1 MIAGFDWRWD
11 ILNENIPVDDFV
23 CERNDHHFEHFIKDS
38 AILYQKERL
47 AVTYVILLVI
57 KLLLIT
63 HLQTTK
69 SL

>member
-38 AILYQKERL
+38 AILYQKEL
-47 AVTYVILLVI
+47 
-57 KLLLIT
+57 
-63 HLQTTK
+63 TTSCK
-69 SL
+69 PRTINPHF

>member
-38 AILYQKERL
+38 AIF
-47 AVTYVILLVI
+47 I
-57 KLLLIT
+57 KKNSLLLAT
-63 HLQTTK
+63 PAR
-69 SL
+69 